1 MKKIYVKLVIGFAL
15 LISIIFINNKVQAA
29 SASIS
34 ANNTQ
39 PKEGETIT
47 VTASVSA
54 GAWNLRLSGNGKTET
69 IYGVTSDGNNNQDS
83 KSITFTAGAPG
94 TKYEFSLTGG
104 MTDASSDEEESVNK
118 SILIEVAQNISDQQ
132 PSTPSVPDPQPIPDP
147 EPQTP
152 STPVPEPVVT
162 KSNNANLS
170 NLGIKPNDFTGFKAN
185 KTSYDVEVPN
195 DVDKVEVYA
204 SKAKGQDKQTIT
216 GNGTKK
222 LEVGKNTVVVTVVAE
237 DGTTKKEYTLNI
249 TRLEAEEKESEENTN
264 MEDVFGLQQLEIEGI
279 QLNPEFKTDIYE
291 YKINL
296 REDKEKLDIE
306 TIPTTNNVNIQI
318 TGNENL
324 KEGENTITILVE
336 DDNTQ
341 KVITYQITVNK
352 VLPIE
357 QIAQTKSNKIM
368 DKQVFILVAIA
379 IVIVVLIAV
388 LIIKHIRQNKG
399 VYGQVPFSGLNEDE
413 DEDFYNDEDEDE
425 EYDQYDDSEFDNVD
439 TEDEE
444 EEEEE
449 EFEEY
454 MQRRN
459 KLSKGKRF
467 R

>member
-1 MKKIYVKLVIGFAL
+1 MKKKIISMIF
-15 LISIIFINNKVQAA
+15 LICATIAIHNCSKAA
-29 SASIS
+29 SATIHCDETGTVNNPINISVSGSAVQWNLVLKVNGTIISNSNELENVDGNKSIALS
-34 ANNTQ
+34 GTYT
-39 PKEGETIT
+39 PTSEGNLT
-47 VTASVSA
+47 VTLEGSITEAT
-54 GAWNLRLSGNGKTET
+54 NGKT
-69 IYGVTSDGNNNQDS
+69 ITSFDS
-83 KSITFTAGAPG
+83 K
-94 TKYEFSLTGG
+94 
-104 MTDASSDEEESVNK
+104 
-118 SILIEVAQNISDQQ
+118 LIKVINSDQQTPSVPDPQ

-249 TRLEAEEKESEENTN
+249 TRLEAEEKEAEENTN

-368 DKQVFILVAIA
+368 DKQVLILVAIA

-413 DEDFYNDEDEDE
+413 DEDFYNDEDE
-425 EYDQYDDSEFDNVD
+425 EYEQYDDSEFDNVD
-439 TEDEE
+439 TEYTED
-444 EEEEE
+444 EEEE